1 MSFYHSFNIAYWELR
16 FPFILRQNI
25 FWEVTGFKRNST
37 VGRGVKIVMFTDVLC
52 LKTGLKASEALIH
65 MCICEG
71 FKTHAAF

>member
-1 MSFYHSFNIAYWELR
+1 
-16 FPFILRQNI
+16 
-25 FWEVTGFKRNST
+25 
-37 VGRGVKIVMFTDVLC
+37 MFTDVLC